1 MRPPLLLSAL
11 LVALLWSCTENVPP
25 PNPISGGLDA
35 PAGGPAGGKDPTGTG
50 PSAPDWKSVGQVQIP
65 DTGLAATVATGL
77 DCCGDAKAPYQGS
90 PARFY
95 LGPAD
100 MAGGGDGLLLW
111 LDATGHSVLSRQ
123 TDPGVYSE
131 VIYRSEKPAERS
143 DGIVHLESP
152 AALIP
157 TVPLYIWAGTRF
169 PSTVLGRDLPVSDPE
184 GKIPALLI
192 APPSAGPDPTVPGT
206 P

>member
-1 MRPPLLLSAL
+1 
-11 LVALLWSCTENVPP
+11 
-25 PNPISGGLDA
+25 
-35 PAGGPAGGKDPTGTG
+35 
-50 PSAPDWKSVGQVQIP
+50 VGQVQIP
-65 DTGLAATVATGL
+65 DTGLEATVATAL
-77 DCCGDAKAPYQGS
+77 DCCGDAEAPYQGS

-100 MAGGGDGLLLW
+100 MTGSGDGLLLW

-123 TDPGVYSE
+123 TEPGVYSE
-131 VIYRSEKPAERS
+131 AIYRSEKPAKRIE
-143 DGIVHLESP
+143 GVVHLESP

-157 TVPLYIWAGTRF
+157 TVPLYIWAGSRF
-169 PSTVLGRDLPVSDPE
+169 PSTVLGQDLPVSDPE

-192 APPSAGPDPTVPGT
+192 ASPGSEVSATIPGS